1 MPPLENTLSKSRS
14 KPPSLLRR
22 ASESFSYA
30 STPHHLPLSKQ
41 NSRYEMGE
49 VDPDTPV
56 EERDGLEL
64 QKTKSIAEQL
74 PPFREF
80 LFIALICCAQLTT
93 QAGLSQCLAILHV
106 IGVSFNI
113 TDPGDLSWLIAA
125 YSLTVG
131 TFILIAGRFG
141 DMFGYKPMIVIG
153 FAWFALWSLVA
164 GVSVYSNAVLFNFA
178 RALQG

>member
-1 MPPLENTLSKSRS
+1 MPPLEKVLSRTPS
-14 KPPSLLRR
+14 KPSSLLRR
-22 ASESFSYA
+22 ASHSYRYA
-30 STPHHLPLSKQ
+30 PTSLSPSLTKQ
-41 NSRYEMGE
+41 NSRYAMGE
-49 VDPDTPV
+49 IDSDAPV
-56 EERDGLEL
+56 EEGPGLGL
-64 QKTKSIAEQL
+64 QKTKSIAEKL
-74 PPFREF
+74 SPFREF
-80 LFIALICCAQLTT
+80 LFISLICCAQLTT

-106 IGVSFNI
+106 IGESFNI

-131 TFILIAGRFG
+131 TFILVAGRFG
-141 DMFGYKPMIVIG
+141 DLFGYKPMIAIG